1 MGCELVIA
9 CATVFLLLSHY
20 SGLLFSLPVLRP
32 MSKLMDTFLSQGS
45 MRFWKSFKTVE
56 VEERSLLKHVAEK
69 QLGTLDCLLAMS
81 LFLARLLIIRHI
93 LNATVWGI
101 LIVMWIRS
109 SSTGPMLHYQ
119 ARVMAFIRLYAWK
132 GKRHQ
137 QIQASPSIRY
147 KIDKGGQ
154 TDTT

>member
-93 LNATVWGI
+93 LNATV
-101 LIVMWIRS
+101 
-109 SSTGPMLHYQ
+109 
-119 ARVMAFIRLYAWK
+119 
-132 GKRHQ
+132 
-137 QIQASPSIRY
+137 
-147 KIDKGGQ
+147 
-154 TDTT
+154 